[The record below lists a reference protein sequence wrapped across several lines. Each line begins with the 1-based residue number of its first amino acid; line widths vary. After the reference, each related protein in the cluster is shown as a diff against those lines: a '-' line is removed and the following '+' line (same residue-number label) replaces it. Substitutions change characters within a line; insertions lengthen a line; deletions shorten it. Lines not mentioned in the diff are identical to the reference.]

1 MSTELTYLTLTA
13 TLTALLLVPYLL
25 NAMAVRG
32 MRAVFLSG
40 APLESEVPLSPWAR
54 RLRAAHSKMPV
65 RTWVCLRV
73 SYWSRMTQPASRFF
87 VVSQVLTGRYQPV
100 ADPPPPCDHGGFV
113 FEEPH
118 SYILTST

>member
-40 APLESEVPLSPWAR
+40 APWSLR
-54 RLRAAHSKMPV
+54 CRCRL
-65 RTWVCLRV
+65 
-73 SYWSRMTQPASRFF
+73 
-87 VVSQVLTGRYQPV
+87 G
-100 ADPPPPCDHGGFV
+100 
-113 FEEPH
+113 
-118 SYILTST
+118 